1 MLLASNTGSV
11 NLLTLLEWG
20 QTTNDILGNEVI
32 HIAFIG
38 HDTNRYYIFN
48 KISRF

>member
-38 HDTNRYYIFN
+38 NDTNRYYWLTSFV
-48 KISRF
+48 